1 MGPSK
6 WRKRRSPQIV
16 RLLHVL
22 ILNMELDMILYVLLS
37 FSAVTNFVCGNQLP
51 SESGMD
57 SLTAEDL
64 KRYGVGGGGDADGEE
79 VEYAR
84 IWEGCATK
92 DSPIARE
99 ME

>member
-1 MGPSK
+1 M
-6 WRKRRSPQIV
+6 
-16 RLLHVL
+16 
-22 ILNMELDMILYVLLS
+22 LLS

-51 SESGMD
+51 SESGIA

-64 KRYGVGGGGDADGEE
+64 NRYGAGGGGDAEGED